1 MQIRLG
7 DGSHTKAALSF
18 CKGGHDNIIKA
29 LEALGVTITADI
41 STEQEQA
48 DFAPEVLT
56 AKESGADALFAYLNE
71 AESAKLLTE
80 LRKQG
85 YDKPIFGET
94 MLPIAIGTRSR
105 WRSSERRAR
114 PCRLERRQT
123 TLVVI
128 EHNMEFIFE
137 LAHRI
142 IVLAEGQVLMSGT
155 PDEIRRDP
163 KVIEAYL
170 GS

>member
-94 MLPIAIGTRSR
+94 VLLSQSVLDLAGEAANGVQGHVGLSVAKPR
-105 WRSSERRAR
+105 WW
-114 PCRLERRQT
+114 
-123 TLVVI
+123 
-128 EHNMEFIFE
+128 
-137 LAHRI
+137 
-142 IVLAEGQVLMSGT
+142 
-155 PDEIRRDP
+155 
-163 KVIEAYL
+163 
-170 GS
+170 